1 MKKKNFIFYIILY
14 TSISSIS
21 LFGLSLNIKTIELS
35 KQLQTISK
43 EIKSNKES
51 NQSLRFSVAKET
63 TLDNIHK
70 KAKEFKLKKLS
81 KQKIYH
87 IKYPRDKK

>member
-35 KQLQTISK
+35 KQLQAINK
-43 EIKSNKES
+43 EIKSNKEN
-51 NQSLRFSVAKET
+51 NQSLRFSVAQET

-70 KAKEFKLKKLS
+70 KAKKFKLKKLS

-87 IKYPRDKK
+87 IKYPQTKK